1 VTDVFI
7 RYETGLHRLLER
19 LGSDHA
25 HYVEALTLQSRL
37 LENIAQTRQ
46 YGDMETRRAER
57 AQILDTLNR
66 LALQTVGVSFNKW
79 CELATELRPTG
90 WPNPSTPTSPWPLTM
105 KRTMTLHAVHY

>member
-19 LGSDHA
+19 LGSDHPR
-25 HYVEALTLQSRL
+25 YVKALALQSRL

-57 AQILDTLNR
+57 VQILDTLNR

-79 CELATELRPTG
+79 CDRRIPK
-90 WPNPSTPTSPWPLTM
+90 PLGGLKM
-105 KRTMTLHAVHY
+105 VHLDSMRMLCA